1 MDEKKN
7 LLGVTIDNI
16 NTVQAMERARKF
28 METEAL
34 NTIGMITT
42 NVLLEATGSDTYQK
56 QLCQLDLRLIGD
68 REVLEAAGVDS
79 AERRMEAENHWFV
92 RTFLEYLAEQGRS
105 LMLICGSV
113 EEEERVLDYL
123 REHYPE
129 LNLAG
134 ACVPDD
140 GKEDVDGL
148 VNLVNGISPDVILVT
163 LLQPLQEE
171 FMAQNKAKL
180 EARILLGAGKMFL
193 AGERS
198 ELKSKFLERLW
209 NRRKWKKTLSQC
221 LHKKGESDHGIS

>member
-1 MDEKKN
+1 M
-7 LLGVTIDNI
+7 
-16 NTVQAMERARKF
+16 
-28 METEAL
+28 
-34 NTIGMITT
+34 
-42 NVLLEATGSDTYQK
+42 LEGFK
-56 QLCQLDLRLIGD
+56 
-68 REVLEAAGVDS
+68 
-79 AERRMEAENHWFV
+79 
-92 RTFLEYLAEQGRS
+92 EYLAEQGRS